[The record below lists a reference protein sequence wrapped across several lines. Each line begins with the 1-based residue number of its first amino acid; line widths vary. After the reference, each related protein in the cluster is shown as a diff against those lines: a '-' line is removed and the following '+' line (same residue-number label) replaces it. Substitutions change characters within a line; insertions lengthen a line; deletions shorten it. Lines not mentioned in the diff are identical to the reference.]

1 MLRLGWI
8 ACLVSVAGLAGCG
21 GSSPAAV
28 LPTTVP
34 VGGVVLLDGKPLPR
48 ASVKFIPRG
57 ATKGVECYGITDD
70 MGKYELMQMR
80 GGTGAPPGEYMVVV
94 NAFAKPDGT
103 PVSMGPGDPPPANV
117 GAVESLPPRYSSYR
131 ESKLMAQVSA
141 SGGEFKFDLKSR

>member
-8 ACLVSVAGLAGCG
+8 ASLVAVAGLTGCG
-21 GSSPAAV
+21 GGAPAAV

-34 VGGVVLLDGKPLPR
+34 VGGVVTLDGKPLPW
-48 ASVKFIPRG
+48 ANVKFIPRG

-117 GAVESLPPRYSSYR
+117 GAVESLPPRYSSYSA
-131 ESKLMAQVSA
+131 SKLMAQVPTN
-141 SGGEFKFDLKSR
+141 GGEFKFDLKSR

>member
-1 MLRLGWI
+1 MI
-8 ACLVSVAGLAGCG
+8 VASLLGCG
-21 GSSPAAV
+21 GAPPAAG

-34 VGGVVLLDGKPLPR
+34 VGGVVTLDSKPLPR

-57 ATKGVECYGITDD
+57 ATKGVECYGITDE
-70 MGKYELMQMR
+70 MGKYELMQLR

-117 GAVESLPPRYSSYR
+117 GAVESLPPRYSSYTA
-131 ESKLMAQVSA
+131 SKLMAQVPA
-141 SGGEFKFDLKSR
+141 TGGQFPFDLKSR